1 MGAINLRRQ
10 LLRRRRH
17 LGTLAVLLV
26 LGTAVAVHH
35 GAIASQGMHDHGAMN
50 AAVEM
55 CAGVLTAIGAA
66 VAAAVW
72 GVLALAYRRPLA
84 MLAPSM
90 LALASGRATARSRAG
105 PELLCLLCVSRR

>member
-10 LLRRRRH
+10 LVRRRRH

-26 LGTAVAVHH
+26 LGAAIAVHH
-35 GAIASQGMHDHGAMN
+35 GAIASQGMHDHGATN
-50 AAVEM
+50 AAIEM

-72 GVLALAYRRPLA
+72 GALSLAHRRPVA
-84 MLAPSM
+84 VLAPSVI
-90 LALASGRATARSRAG
+90 ALACGRATARSRAG
-105 PELLCLLCVSRR
+105 PALLCLLCVDRR